1 MALIAACVLLPQ
13 DYFAINAQ
21 TSAYAALGMTP
32 VHLPE
37 LAAAVGE
44 NLQGRTGGGV
54 SLAVGMAYIFSS
66 LPFMKTLMGYWYHFV
81 IMFEALFILTAV
93 DTGTRAGRY
102 LLQEMIGRVIP
113 RFSEKMWMPGI
124 AITSFVFTAAWG
136 YLLYTGNI
144 TTIWPIFG
152 MSNQLLA
159 ACALIIG
166 TTMILRMGK
175 GKYAL
180 ITAIPGLFMIPVTFS
195 AGYLNITT
203 NYLPNGQYLLVF
215 LTAILM
221 FLTAIIFF
229 EAFKKWHELIKVHS
243 KPLNGSGR
251 MPIKADFGGACEQP
265 KL

>member
-13 DYFAINAQ
+13 DYFAINSSA
-21 TSAYAALGMTP
+21 SAYATLGMAP

-37 LAAAVGE
+37 LSAAVGE
-44 NLQGRTGGGV
+44 TLQGRTGGAV

-66 LPFMKTLMGYWYHFV
+66 VSFMKGLMAYWYHFA

-102 LLQEMIGRVIP
+102 LLQEMVGRAIP
-113 RFSEKMWMPGI
+113 KFSEKKWMPGI
-124 AITSFVFTAAWG
+124 AITSLAFTASWG
-136 YLLYTGNI
+136 YLLYTGDI

-159 ACALIIG
+159 SCALIMG
-166 TTMILRMGK
+166 TTMILAMGK

-195 AGYLNITT
+195 AGYLNIVT
-203 NYLPNGQYLLVF
+203 NYLPKGLYLLVF
-215 LTAILM
+215 LTVILM
-221 FLTAIIFF
+221 FLTTIIFI
-229 EAFKKWHELIKVHS
+229 EAFKKWYELIQTHG
-243 KPLNGSGR
+243 KPLNGSGCI
-251 MPIKADFGGACEQP
+251 PKKTDLGGMYEQP